1 MVDFRIRKRR
11 SPIVTPS
18 SRVQLAI
25 FLCCVHRTLMMYLE
39 EHLEGVCML
48 LMMHS
53 DFNPSSPVPQRKKS
67 LLDGQFSQPLS
78 WLGWIFPKLF
88 CNYICFRV
96 VNRCCLR
103 KGSVEGSPN
112 YSLHLS
118 PKWLLLHKNY
128 LEGSV
133 NWALHDLR
141 VSSCGQNCVNCWHVS
156 TRQIQSAENDPSCLC
171 CWGILSIY
179 FAYLARALFPF
190 TSFHVD
196 VERFPKF

>member
-1 MVDFRIRKRR
+1 
-11 SPIVTPS
+11 
-18 SRVQLAI
+18 
-25 FLCCVHRTLMMYLE
+25 MMYLE

-133 NWALHDLR
+133 N
-141 VSSCGQNCVNCWHVS
+141 
-156 TRQIQSAENDPSCLC
+156 
-171 CWGILSIY
+171 
-179 FAYLARALFPF
+179 
-190 TSFHVD
+190 
-196 VERFPKF
+196 